1 MLERDKKQ
9 SVKMVVGTLHG
20 QSNFTEDTNER
31 VKWFTENR
39 VRESERFGVK
49 TKRVRSRGTEE
60 EERERSLHRAEE
72 ENPEA
77 VEFPQVAR
85 LNPERLRRQ
94 ALTDALS
101 DELPH

>member
-1 MLERDKKQ
+1 M
-9 SVKMVVGTLHG
+9 
-20 QSNFTEDTNER
+20 
-31 VKWFTENR
+31 
-39 VRESERFGVK
+39 
-49 TKRVRSRGTEE
+49 RSRGTEE
-60 EERERSLHRAEE
+60 EERERNLHRAEE

-101 DELPH
+101 DELPN